1 MYFLK
6 GMNINDFSVC
16 YNVLHM
22 YPLPPNKL
30 FWKKLQIHV
39 PPLPPPKKNSLRMT
53 KNTPKHNDVQNRPQ
67 RKLIMLQ

>member
-16 YNVLHM
+16 YIVLHM

-30 FWKKLQIHV
+30 FWKNCKYMY
-39 PPLPPPKKNSLRMT
+39 PPPKKNSLRMT